1 MMSESAYYCPKC
13 GVESGGDTRYCRRCG
28 TNLEIVG
35 KALSVPALA
44 DDELARAE
52 RAFRMRLVRGLGL
65 LVLAAGAG
73 KGLLAL
79 IIAAMALGGPVSL
92 WTVLGL
98 IVFGVV
104 PAVLAGFAGCDL
116 LQAYELRKD
125 PRGALAALPT
135 RRPAELADGESDEIE
150 ASRGQYLSEPASVTE
165 DTTLRLARSSDDD
178 RGGRFRE
185 IE

>member
-1 MMSESAYYCPKC
+1 MSEATFYCPKC

-35 KALSVPALA
+35 QALTVPALA
-44 DDELARAE
+44 DDELARAQ

-79 IIAAMALGGPVSL
+79 VIAAMALGGPVSL

-104 PAVLAGFAGCDL
+104 PAALGGFAGRDL

-125 PRGALAALPT
+125 PRGALAALPP
-135 RRPAELADGESDEIE
+135 RGPAELADVERDEMD
-150 ASRGQYLSEPASVTE
+150 ASRGEYLSAPPSVTE
-165 DTTLRLARSSDDD
+165 DTTLPLGRTSDDG
-178 RGGRFRE
+178 GGRRRE

>member
-1 MMSESAYYCPKC
+1 MSEPASYCPKC

-44 DDELARAE
+44 DDELARAQ

-65 LVLAAGAG
+65 FVLAAGAA

-79 IIAAMALGGPVSL
+79 IIAAIALGGPVSL

-98 IVFGVV
+98 ILFGFV
-104 PAVLAGFAGCDL
+104 PAVLGGFAGRDL
-116 LQAYELRKD
+116 VQAYELRKD

-135 RRPAELADGESDEIE
+135 RRPAELADAERDEMG
-150 ASRGQYLSEPASVTE
+150 ASRGEYLSAPPSVTE
-165 DTTLRLARSSDDD
+165 DTTLPLGRSPDDD
-178 RGGRFRE
+178 RGGRLRE